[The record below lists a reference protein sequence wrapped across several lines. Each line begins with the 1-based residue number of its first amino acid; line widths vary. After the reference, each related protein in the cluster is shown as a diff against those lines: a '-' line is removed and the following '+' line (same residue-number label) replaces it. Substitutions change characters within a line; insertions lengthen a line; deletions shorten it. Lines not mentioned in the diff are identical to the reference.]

1 MAHHESGPVDELT
14 REASEYFQHMVD
26 SVGVK
31 RFSSGLELSTRQVN
45 RMLSGAQ
52 PNPIE
57 RLIRALQCSAPEA
70 GDRSLDYICQ
80 QMGGFFIREEAIEA
94 ASVNA
99 VKECAEA
106 IAAISDGEISRM
118 DEIEIREAVE
128 ALICLARAV
137 QAERSV
143 RPANE
148 PILTSGPGQEASSQP

>member
-1 MAHHESGPVDELT
+1 MRQNDTGPDDELT
-14 REASEYFQHMVD
+14 REASAYFQGMVD

-31 RFSSGLELSTRQVN
+31 RFSSGLGLSTRQVN

-57 RLIRALQCSAPEA
+57 RLIRALQCTAPEA

-80 QMGGFFIREEAIEA
+80 QMGGFFVREEAIEA

-99 VKECAEA
+99 VRECAEA

-137 QAERSV
+137 QAERSA
-143 RPANE
+143 RSSNE
-148 PILTSGPGQEASSQP
+148 PVKTS